1 MFAAWGRLVHRRRG
15 AVFVLSG
22 LLLAAS
28 AGIAALGNPA
38 GANQVD
44 AGTESGR
51 AQGLLQAELPKSRGT
66 SFSLLF
72 SGGPLAATDDSFR
85 RSVLDAVAPLRTDR
99 RVTQVRTP
107 YEVAGRVNRAMVSA
121 DGHQAVATVALAD
134 DATTALGY
142 YKQLRGM
149 VHAGPLRVTATG
161 ELAFQDE
168 VYGTVNRDLARAE
181 SITLPFSLAL
191 LLVVFASL
199 VAASLPVSVGVL
211 AVVGGVAGTF
221 LLARVTDVS
230 PYALN
235 IVSLIG
241 LGVAIDYSLFVVN
254 RFREELAV
262 GRSTPEALEVTMATT
277 GRAIAFSGLT
287 VAIGLSGLLFFQ
299 GIFLASMGVAGA
311 FVVLLAVVYALT
323 FLPALLSLL
332 GPRVNRLRLPLPR
345 SRGTGWAALAGWVM
359 RHPLL
364 ALLPALGLVLLAG
377 SPFLH
382 IRLAQA
388 GITTLPPAAESRQTW
403 ETVKRQFPAQERT
416 RVWVVTQFPG
426 SPLTAERVGALYD
439 LDRQVRALDGVLR
452 VDSIVDLDPALTR
465 EDYLRMYS
473 APVASLPPGVRSAIR
488 STVGH
493 DLAVLSVLTA
503 ADPTS
508 DQARRL
514 VRAIRTLGLAGGQ
527 VLVTG
532 PTAIDLDAIDFMA
545 SRTPAAVTFVVV
557 STLVVLFLLLGTVV
571 LPIKAVLM
579 NALSI
584 TASFGALVWVFQDG
598 HLAGLLGI
606 TPAPIDPTVPVLLF
620 CIVFGLSMDYE
631 VLMLTRMKEERAAGA
646 SNRQAVAVGLQ
657 RCGRLIT
664 GAAAIMVLVFSAF
677 ALADVVV
684 VKAIGLGL
692 AVAVAVDATLV
703 RCLIVP
709 ASMRLL
715 GDLNWWVPGRLGRWQ
730 RKLGLAEAAPSYL
743 R

>member
-85 RSVLDAVAPLRTDR
+85 QSVLDAVAPLRSDR

-107 YEVAGRVNRAMVSA
+107 YEVAGRVNRAMVST
-121 DGHQAVATVALAD
+121 DGHQAVATVTLAD

-646 SNRQAVAVGLQ
+646 SNRQAVAAGLQ

>member
-85 RSVLDAVAPLRTDR
+85 QSVLDAVAPLRTDR

-254 RFREELAV
+254 RFREELAA

-646 SNRQAVAVGLQ
+646 SNRQAVAAGLQ

>member
-85 RSVLDAVAPLRTDR
+85 QSVLDAVAPLRTDR

-107 YEVAGRVNRAMVSA
+107 YEVAGRVNRAMVST
-121 DGHQAVATVALAD
+121 DGHQAVATVTLAD

-254 RFREELAV
+254 RFREELAA

-345 SRGTGWAALAGWVM
+345 SRGAGWAALAGWVM
-359 RHPLL
+359 RHPLP

-646 SNRQAVAVGLQ
+646 TNRQAVAAGLQ

-715 GDLNWWVPGRLGRWQ
+715 GDLNWWVPGPLGRWH

>member
-1 MFAAWGRLVHRRRG
+1 VFAAWGRLVHRRRG

-85 RSVLDAVAPLRTDR
+85 QSVLDAVAPLRTDR

-646 SNRQAVAVGLQ
+646 SNRQAVAAGLQ

>member
-1 MFAAWGRLVHRRRG
+1 LFAAWGRLVHRRRG

-85 RSVLDAVAPLRTDR
+85 QSVLDAVAPLRSDR

-107 YEVAGRVNRAMVSA
+107 YEVAGRVNRAMVST
-121 DGHQAVATVALAD
+121 DGHQAVATVTLAD

-646 SNRQAVAVGLQ
+646 SNRQAVAAGLQ